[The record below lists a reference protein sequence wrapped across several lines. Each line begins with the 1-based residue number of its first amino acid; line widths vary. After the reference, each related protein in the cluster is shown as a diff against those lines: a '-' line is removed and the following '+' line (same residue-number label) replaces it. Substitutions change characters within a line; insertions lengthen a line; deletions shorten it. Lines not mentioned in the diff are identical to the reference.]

1 MEERVS
7 SFIELRDTDMSAGEG
22 ATTTK
27 TRKSRASKRSA
38 ADSGRPS
45 RSQSPS
51 STRPSG
57 TRHSVITYSEQD
69 ANAMI
74 LKANAPPNYN
84 GGFDGA
90 FRL

>member
-1 MEERVS
+1 
-7 SFIELRDTDMSAGEG
+7 MSAGEDAKG
-22 ATTTK
+22 ATK
-27 TRKSRASKRSA
+27 ARKSRASKRSA
-38 ADSGRPS
+38 ESRPS
-45 RSQSPS
+45 RSRSPS
-51 STRPSG
+51 RSTRPSG

-90 FRL
+90 